1 MLTAN
6 ALLSSR
12 SKPRNTGWARNATW
26 VAALAATLGCTP
38 APEPAPPP
46 NVVFLLVDDM
56 GYADVGAYGNTY
68 HLTPNID
75 QLAADGMLFTDAYAA
90 APNCSPTRASIMTGR
105 YPARTGVTQYL
116 PGNVLPHARLLQADL
131 PPGLPTSETIVAEPL
146 RQAGYATAS
155 IGKWHLGGGRYA
167 PENRGF
173 DLNYA
178 GGHWNAHQSMFEPH
192 QFVDVPGA
200 EDGDYLTDNL
210 TEQALDFVEA
220 NRNKPFF
227 LYLPYYAIHAPIE
240 AKEELIA
247 HYADREDTSG
257 RNNATYAAM
266 IEGVDQSVG
275 RIVARLDELGLTNNT
290 AIFFFSDNGGVPRRA
305 FTGGLR
311 AGKAFLFEG
320 GIREPLIVKWPNR
333 VPAGTVE
340 TTPVTSIDFYPTLLE
355 MGGAA
360 DVAGHTVDGVSLLPL
375 LSQAGTFD
383 RSEIY
388 WHYPHYGNAG
398 STPTGAIRQ
407 GDWKLIEF
415 FEDDHLELYNLAED
429 RAEENDL
436 ARELPQ
442 KAQELQI
449 RLAEWRE
456 SVGAKS
462 APPNPDYDPERSSER
477 YGLWYEPQ
485 WDEADPMQPRGSS
498 PMQGQGGQ

>member
-1 MLTAN
+1 MSA
-6 ALLSSR
+6 AS
-12 SKPRNTGWARNATW
+12 

-75 QLAADGMLFTDAYAA
+75 RLAADGMRFTDAYAA

-131 PPGLPTSETIVAEPL
+131 PLGLPTSETIIAEPL
-146 RQAGYATAS
+146 KQAGYATAS

-178 GGHWNAHQSMFEPH
+178 GGHWMAHQSMFEPH
-192 QFVDVPGA
+192 PAVDVPGA

-210 TEQALDFVEA
+210 TEQALDFIES
-220 NRNKPFF
+220 NRDKPFF

-240 AKEELIA
+240 AREELIA
-247 HYADREDTSG
+247 NYADREDPSG

-275 RIVARLDELGLTNNT
+275 QIVAKLDELGLTDNS
-290 AIFFFSDNGGVPRRA
+290 AIFFFSDNGGVPIRA
-305 FTGGLR
+305 FNGGLR

-320 GIREPLIVKWPNR
+320 GIREPLIVKWPNI
-333 VPAGTVE
+333 VSAGTVE
-340 TTPVTSIDFYPTLLE
+340 TTPVISIDFYPTLLE
-355 MGGAA
+355 MSGAA

-375 LSQAGTFD
+375 LSQAETLD
-383 RSEIY
+383 RSEMY

-398 STPTGAIRQ
+398 SMPTGAIRQ
-407 GDWKLIEF
+407 GDWKLIEY
-415 FEDDHLELYNLAED
+415 FEDGRLELYNLAED

-436 ARELPQ
+436 ARDLPQ

-449 RLAEWRE
+449 RLAQWRE

-462 APPNPDYDPERSSER
+462 ALPNPDYDPERSRER
-477 YGLWYEPQ
+477 YGIGYKPQ
-485 WDEADPMQPRGSS
+485 WDEADPFLPRGSNPRQGDIAS
-498 PMQGQGGQ
+498 PAVFPGSSQFQ